1 MKRVLLGVALMAA
14 ACSRSSAP
22 QPLRV
27 AVATADGGTRLTL
40 VAAPGLKINARLP
53 PALELH
59 DGGIVRFRSPQLTPD
74 SAYFSAPP
82 SAFVSGTERR
92 PHGRL
97 RASVCD
103 SGATVCHAVVV
114 EI

>member
-1 MKRVLLGVALMAA
+1 MTRVLLGVALVAA
-14 ACSRSSAP
+14 GCARSSAP
-22 QPLRV
+22 EPLRV

-40 VAAPGLKINARLP
+40 VAAPGLKINARLA
-53 PALELH
+53 PALELR

-82 SAFVSGTERR
+82 SAFVPGSDRR

-103 SGATVCHAVVV
+103 AGATVCHALVV